1 MALPASMAYFLV
13 LRHADEHLVDDPGGV
28 RPISLLMREVGS
40 PNQVLHPDVVPQ
52 AHPHRVP
59 QKAPDRVVADVLAGW
74 MRERIQPERSLAPKA
89 GARVVVIR
97 LE

>member
-52 AHPHRVP
+52 AHPTGSRRKP
-59 QKAPDRVVADVLAGW
+59 QIAWWR
-74 MRERIQPERSLAPKA
+74 MYSL
-89 GARVVVIR
+89 GG
-97 LE
+97 